1 MRQFF
6 IFLIKLIIT
15 IGCLVIISRS
25 TNWDAVIQ
33 KSSSLSL
40 PVIITSIGIFLSHV
54 PAVVIRWRYFARELG
69 GQIDFWNATRLVA
82 IGTFLNQAFFG
93 TIAGDAIRIVFLKK
107 RNSSNLCSYGSVLLD
122 RYTAIFTVWLF
133 LMVDLIFADIQFDK
147 NGFAWTGIWT
157 VFLGGTLL
165 LCLPIMPLFSFIIRI
180 KSLFFLRKPFQFL
193 LGLSRAFNSAFIKL
207 ANVLTVF
214 LPSFYI
220 VFTSSL
226 VLWIVAGD
234 LDAGLSLNDCLF
246 ITPLALII
254 AAIPITIGGWGLRE
268 LSLVSLLSL
277 MSVDANTALLISITF
292 GFLILISSLINGV
305 FLLLT
310 PNVLKESLYG
320 CKKSQPLHRRP

>member
-1 MRQFF
+1 MNLFMQQFF
-6 IFLIKLIIT
+6 IFLIKLTIT
-15 IGCLVIISRS
+15 IICLTIISRS
-25 TNWDAVIQ
+25 TNLDALVQ

-40 PVIITSIGIFLSHV
+40 QAIIICIGIFLSHL
-54 PAVVIRWRYFARELG
+54 PAAVIRWRYFTRQLG
-69 GQIDFWNATRLVA
+69 GQIDFWNAIRLVA

-93 TIAGDAIRIVFLKK
+93 TIAGDAVRVVFLKK
-107 RNSSNLCSYGSVLLD
+107 RSLSNLCSYGSVLLD

-133 LMVDLIFADIQFDK
+133 LMIGLIFFDIQLDNK
-147 NGFAWTGIWT
+147 GVAWTGVWG

-165 LCLPIMPLFSFIIRI
+165 LCLPISPLFSFITEI
-180 KSLFFLRKPFQFL
+180 KSLFFLRNPFQFL
-193 LGLSRAFNSAFIKL
+193 LGLSRAFNSTFIRFTN
-207 ANVLTVF
+207 ALTVF

-234 LDAGLSLNDCLF
+234 LDAGLSLNECLF
-246 ITPLALII
+246 VTPLALLI

-268 LSLVSLLSL
+268 LSLVSLLGL

-292 GFLILISSLINGV
+292 GFLILISSLINGL

-310 PNVLKESLYG
+310 PNALKA
-320 CKKSQPLHRRP
+320 KKKLPHRNDLF